1 MKKIMNKCLFVVFS
15 MLALSAAKAQTGH
28 KIQVNIKPFANKWVY
43 LGYHYGNSKPISDS
57 IKLDKN
63 GMGFFTGKEKLK
75 PGIYLLGYP
84 DKKQYM
90 ELLVEKS
97 QFFSIKADTANVIAS
112 MQVKNSPEG
121 IVFQD
126 YQKYMEAKAKEVMAL
141 DAKSRN
147 ASPQVQAEVSAQR
160 KKINDEV
167 TAYRNNIKAKNPG
180 GLLSTIFETLKEP
193 IIPDA
198 KLHPGGRYDSTYAW
212 YYYKTNFWKGVSFAD
227 ERLLRTPV
235 FEPKFDNFFRSIVY
249 PTPDSIKAEADKIIA
264 VAEKNREMFK
274 YILSKLIDRYINP
287 EYMGQDAVFVHLFEK
302 YIANG
307 KVDWLNEKQKKFV
320 FERAYSLMANLVGEK
335 AAPLD
340 LVDTAGN
347 PMPLYNV
354 NANYTV
360 ICFWDPTC
368 GHCKEVV
375 PRLDSIFQ
383 AKWKN
388 QGVAI
393 YGIMTDGGK
402 ESWVKYIRDNQL
414 NGWLHV
420 YQTDEQR
427 KAIADAG
434 QPGMRQLYD
443 VATTPKLFLLDK
455 EKRIIAKQLTFDQVD
470 DLLQRRISAPQ

>member
-1 MKKIMNKCLFVVFS
+1 MNKCFLFAWC
-15 MLALSAAKAQTGH
+15 MLALYPAMAQNGH
-28 KIQVNIKPFANKWVY
+28 KVQVNIKPFANQWVY

-97 QFFSIKADTANVIAS
+97 QFFSVKADTANVIRS

-121 IVFQD
+121 VVFQE

-141 DAKSRN
+141 DEKYRVASTQQQTEIN
-147 ASPQVQAEVSAQR
+147 ARR
-160 KKINDEV
+160 KKINEEV
-167 TAYRNNIKAKNPG
+167 TAYRNSIKTKNPG
-180 GLLSTIFETLKEP
+180 SLLTAIFEALKEP
-193 IIPDA
+193 IIPEA
-198 KLHPGGRYDSTYAW
+198 KLHPGGRYDSAYAW
-212 YYYKTNFWKGVSFAD
+212 YFYKTNYWNGVSFAD

-235 FEPKFDNFFRSIVY
+235 FEPKFDNYFKSIVY
-249 PTPDSIKAEADKIIA
+249 PVPDSIKQAADKIIT

-307 KVDWLNEKQKKFV
+307 KVDWLNEKQKKYV

-335 AAPLD
+335 AAPLN

-347 PMPLYNV
+347 PAPLYDI
-354 NANYTV
+354 NAKYTV

-375 PRLDSIFQ
+375 PRLDSIYR

-393 YGIMTDGGK
+393 YGVMTDGGK
-402 ESWVKYIRDNQL
+402 ESWVKYIRDNNL
-414 NGWLHV
+414 TGWVHA
-420 YQTDEQR
+420 YQTEEQR
-427 KAIADAG
+427 KADNDAG
-434 QPGMRQLYD
+434 RPGVRQLYD

-455 EKRIIAKQLTFDQVD
+455 EKRILAKQLTFDQVD
-470 DLLQRRISAPQ
+470 DLLQRKISSSQ